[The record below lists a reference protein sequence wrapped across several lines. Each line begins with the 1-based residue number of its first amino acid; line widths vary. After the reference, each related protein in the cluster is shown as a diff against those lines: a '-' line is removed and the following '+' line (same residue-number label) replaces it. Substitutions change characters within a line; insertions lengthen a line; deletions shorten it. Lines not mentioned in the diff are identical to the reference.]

1 MKLLNKLQI
10 RPVVKAEPKPLNVD
24 YTQYRIGTTPLVND
38 DGSLFFWVDNPLTR
52 AEKRIVHSTE
62 LNTTKHTMNIQY
74 VNDSKQWLKE
84 NIATLTARFDSNN
97 PSRFAWYVSNG

>member
-38 DGSLFFWVDNPLTR
+38 DCT
-52 AEKRIVHSTE
+52 
-62 LNTTKHTMNIQY
+62 
-74 VNDSKQWLKE
+74 
-84 NIATLTARFDSNN
+84 
-97 PSRFAWYVSNG
+97 